1 MSETLKF
8 SVVVRKW
15 LYRVNR
21 LKFFLSGRSLFSAE
35 QYWAM
40 ILCGDTAAF
49 IKKTEFSLKCHTL
62 SRVLAPTT
70 NRNMSRLALVS
81 DSVLLIWTRT
91 GFTDMKSSNR
101 CCSWSPCWPPATLKR
116 RPKTPKRSKT
126 LKVVNWK
133 DAATSAATGSA
144 TAATATASGVPSTAV
159 MEDMVDMA
167 CTDTVVKWL
176 TEATPNHSTP
186 HRPHSTD
193 RNQSRISFDHRYGL
207 WSSFGITCSS
217 QYTFWWNLK
226 QFVSFKSCL
235 VAVFLYFKAYC
246 MLRGTLLIFKNIKH
260 CCFIYFSET

>member
-40 ILCGDTAAF
+40 ILCGDTAAS

-133 DAATSAATGSA
+133 GAAFSAATDSA
-144 TAATATASGVPSTAV
+144 TAATATASGVLSTAV

-167 CTDTVVKWL
+167 CTDTVAKWL
-176 TEATPNHSTP
+176 TCVVQ
-186 HRPHSTD
+186 RV
-193 RNQSRISFDHRYGL
+193 
-207 WSSFGITCSS
+207 SFGRILRTANNQEFHQTHVMAFGDHLDWYVPLNTYFEGMSS
-217 QYTFWWNLK
+217 DLCVWRWLNLIR
-226 QFVSFKSCL
+226 FYINS
-235 VAVFLYFKAYC
+235 
-246 MLRGTLLIFKNIKH
+246 
-260 CCFIYFSET
+260 